1 MIFGI
6 GVDIVQITR
15 IEKAME
21 KHGDK
26 FAKKILSET
35 EFKEYLE
42 YESQAANKKINFL
55 AKHFAAK
62 EAFAK
67 ALGTGFRDGLTLK
80 QIQLSHNK
88 TGQPVLIITG
98 RAKQKID
105 KLNIRHYHVSL
116 SDERDHVVAFVTLEG
131 RVRHNH

>member
-6 GVDIVQITR
+6 GVDIVQLSR
-15 IEKAME
+15 IQDAM
-21 KHGDK
+21 KRHGDK
-26 FAKKILSET
+26 FAEKILSEM
-35 EFKEYLE
+35 ELQEYL
-42 YESQAANKKINFL
+42 SDKKKANFL
-55 AKHFAAK
+55 AKRFAAK

-67 ALGTGFRDGLTLK
+67 ALGIGFTGGITLK
-80 QIQLSHNK
+80 QIQISHNK
-88 TGQPVLIITG
+88 IGRPILILTG
-98 RAKQKID
+98 RAKEETD